1 MIKMILRSVN
11 DDKAF
16 WLKTSDHDL
25 VCVCHNLQELLDC
38 LKKSSVDAVIFHM
51 RDGRNDFEGWVSEVL
66 GDQILARELKNIKA
80 EDWVTMRHEIINKI
94 KNRIKKITE

>member
-38 LKKSSVDAVIFHM
+38 LKKSSADAVIFHM
-51 RDGRNDFEGWVSEVL
+51 RNGRNDFAGWVSEVL
-66 GDQILARELKNIKA
+66 GDQILARELRNIKA
-80 EDWVTMRHEIINKI
+80 KDWVNMRLALIKKI
-94 KNRIKKITE
+94 KNRIKKITG